1 MSPIDWGAP
10 DPILHEARDPMS
22 DEDDEEDVNWEL
34 QHSSVRGYQYD
45 DDDDEEGIVPQYFS
59 QDEDVIVPASWVD
72 EDEDV
77 R

>member
-1 MSPIDWGAP
+1 
-10 DPILHEARDPMS
+10 MS